1 MKHLFYFI
9 LMMCSITI
17 SAHKIN
23 GYKFV
28 HVEETGNL
36 YGVEDRLSEY
46 LSKIGFKLVASYE
59 IEDMSN
65 EDKALLLITTYEWN
79 IVYGGHSTL
88 MVTFQDVTGSTIY
101 TVAGQGISFSEKG
114 DMKNALKKI
123 FSKMDGLHYKFDPT
137 LLKAH
142 GAEESEFASWSE
154 EKIKQYLTDNKIA
167 PIEGIYKNYSNSLD
181 YYSIAILKK
190 DKTYYGIVLDS
201 NNARWAKGETK
212 IILEYIDKKTYDV
225 SYYDFKGK
233 KLNSIAL
240 LEGRLLS
247 FNADLAGQGVGEWEF
262 LKIYPTGNEDE
273 DNKKSSNN
281 AQESSNNSP
290 QATGSGFIVSG
301 NIVATNYHVIEDA
314 QRITVTLTVNGMPE
328 EYNARVLSTDKTND
342 LALIAIKDEKY
353 KPLQAAPY
361 SIARNA
367 SEVGTSIFTL
377 GFPATGILGEEMKIT
392 DGLISANSGFKGNIT
407 HYQISAAIQPGN
419 SGGALFDKNGNLVGI
434 TNAGIRDESIE
445 NVNYAIKTNYLINLI
460 DSAPIDIEIPK
471 GIDMTNK
478 PLPEQIKAYKPY
490 MAYIKVYK

>member
-1 MKHLFYFI
+1 M
-9 LMMCSITI
+9 
-17 SAHKIN
+17 
-23 GYKFV
+23 
-28 HVEETGNL
+28 
-36 YGVEDRLSEY
+36 
-46 LSKIGFKLVASYE
+46 
-59 IEDMSN
+59 
-65 EDKALLLITTYEWN
+65 
-79 IVYGGHSTL
+79 
-88 MVTFQDVTGSTIY
+88 
-101 TVAGQGISFSEKG
+101 
-114 DMKNALKKI
+114 
-123 FSKMDGLHYKFDPT
+123 
-137 LLKAH
+137 
-142 GAEESEFASWSE
+142 
-154 EKIKQYLTDNKIA
+154 
-167 PIEGIYKNYSNSLD
+167 
-181 YYSIAILKK
+181 
-190 DKTYYGIVLDS
+190 
-201 NNARWAKGETK
+201 
-212 IILEYIDKKTYDV
+212 
-225 SYYDFKGK
+225 
-233 KLNSIAL
+233 
-240 LEGRLLS
+240 
-247 FNADLAGQGVGEWEF
+247 
-262 LKIYPTGNEDE
+262 
-273 DNKKSSNN
+273 
-281 AQESSNNSP
+281 
-290 QATGSGFIVSG
+290 SG